1 MDLPQG
7 GCEKFSV
14 DRDGKAEGKGRM
26 GHTRDRGRWGD
37 GAGTV
42 EHRAFL
48 LAGMEQWWGRGE
60 MVGMG
65 PESGALRVVLSSF
78 AQLGLAFP
86 V

>member
-1 MDLPQG
+1 MVQG
-7 GCEKFSV
+7 LQSTEL
-14 DRDGKAEGKGRM
+14 
-26 GHTRDRGRWGD
+26 
-37 GAGTV
+37 
-42 EHRAFL
+42 FL

-86 V
+86 VRCRFRVGVPCV